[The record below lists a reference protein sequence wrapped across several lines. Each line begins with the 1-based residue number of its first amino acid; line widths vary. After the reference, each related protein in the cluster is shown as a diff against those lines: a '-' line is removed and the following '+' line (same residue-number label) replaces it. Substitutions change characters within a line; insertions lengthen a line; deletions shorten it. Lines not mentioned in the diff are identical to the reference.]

1 MNKLFK
7 FLGYKIF
14 KRINPVEL
22 IEENKEEIKKEC
34 NAVSVEKKKE
44 GKYLAERIIDI
55 DGEKIW
61 IGIKNYEK
69 EN

>member
-22 IEENKEEIKKEC
+22 IEDKKEC